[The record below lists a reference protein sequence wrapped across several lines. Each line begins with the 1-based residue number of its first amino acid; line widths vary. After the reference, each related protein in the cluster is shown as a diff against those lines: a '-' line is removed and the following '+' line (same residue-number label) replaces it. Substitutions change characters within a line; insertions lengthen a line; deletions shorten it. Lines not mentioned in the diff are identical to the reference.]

1 MPSVCL
7 HRHQAFPARLC
18 LAFFFCPEILVK
30 TVSEREESI
39 FSGQWYN
46 DTMKTEIQNA
56 LRYAGIRRPDET
68 SIRDM
73 KQMMDLAKSTSRPRW
88 ICRHLHLERKQQ
100 TDNAD
105 PCGSLAPVLFL
116 QEWNL
121 PLEGNMAASL
131 LADCQEIL
139 VLAATLG
146 LAYERA
152 LLRLQKTDIAQAVL
166 FDAAGSALLEQFLD
180 EQEEVLRHEYP
191 DCFFTDRFSCGY
203 GDLPLA
209 LQKPL
214 SECLQ
219 LQRTLGIY
227 VSDSCMMNPTKSVTA
242 FIGLADRRQPA
253 RIRGC
258 AFCSLQKQC
267 TYKKEGKTC
276 AVS

>member
-1 MPSVCL
+1 
-7 HRHQAFPARLC
+7 
-18 LAFFFCPEILVK
+18 
-30 TVSEREESI
+30 
-39 FSGQWYN
+39 
-46 DTMKTEIQNA
+46 MKMEIQNA
-56 LRYAGIRRPDET
+56 LRYAGIRRPDEKD
-68 SIRDM
+68 IRTM
-73 KQMMDLAKSTSRPRW
+73 ERMMDLARRTSRPRW
-88 ICRHLHLERKQQ
+88 ICRHLHLERKQRKDTAGGQ
-100 TDNAD
+100 AD
-105 PCGSLAPVLFL
+105 AAPCLFL

-131 LADCQEIL
+131 LADCREIL

-146 LAYERA
+146 LAYERQ
-152 LLRLQKTDIAQAVL
+152 LLRLQKTDMAQAVL

-180 EQEEVLRHEYP
+180 EQEEVLSQEYP
-191 DCFFTDRFSCGY
+191 DCYFTDRFSCGY
-203 GDLPLA
+203 GDLPLT

-219 LQRTLGIY
+219 LQRTLGIF
-227 VSDSCMMNPTKSVTA
+227 VSESCMMNPTKSVTA
-242 FIGLADRRQPA
+242 FVGLADQKQPA